1 MSTRKADTADLL
13 NPYRFGSLLL
23 ANRIVMAPLTRSR
36 ASSGDVPNQINAQY
50 YAQRASAGL
59 IISEATQISPQGK
72 GYAFTPGMYSEEQI
86 EGWKLVTNAV
96 HRKGGLIFAQLWHVG
111 RISHP
116 DLQLNQELPV
126 APSALRPAG
135 MAFTEGG
142 FQPFVTPRALETH
155 ELAGIVAQYVHAARC
170 AQRAGF
176 DGIELHAANGYLL
189 AQFLCDKTNQRTD
202 EYGGPI
208 EQRARLLL
216 EVLTALTTVWPAD
229 RIGVRLSPVSH
240 ANDMDDSNP
249 MADYS
254 YVVKQ
259 LNQFDLAYLH
269 CVEGETIGPR
279 TIPEGFS
286 FSVLRALFNGTYM
299 ANNGYDLDLA
309 VEARQEDRA
318 DLICFGR
325 PFIANPDLVARFRSG
340 LALEPEAAKSTWYGG
355 GAKGYTDWPIKTA

>member
-1 MSTRKADTADLL
+1 
-13 NPYRFGSLLL
+13 
-23 ANRIVMAPLTRSR
+23 
-36 ASSGDVPNQINAQY
+36 
-50 YAQRASAGL
+50 
-59 IISEATQISPQGK
+59 
-72 GYAFTPGMYSEEQI
+72 
-86 EGWKLVTNAV
+86 
-96 HRKGGLIFAQLWHVG
+96 
-111 RISHP
+111 
-116 DLQLNQELPV
+116 
-126 APSALRPAG
+126 
-135 MAFTEGG
+135 
-142 FQPFVTPRALETH
+142 
-155 ELAGIVAQYVHAARC
+155 
-170 AQRAGF
+170 
-176 DGIELHAANGYLL
+176 
-189 AQFLCDKTNQRTD
+189 
-202 EYGGPI
+202 
-208 EQRARLLL
+208 
-216 EVLTALTTVWPAD
+216 
-229 RIGVRLSPVSH
+229 
-240 ANDMDDSNP
+240 MDDSNP